1 MYCDDDGRSFAA
13 DLSLL
18 REYFIA
24 RDAKGVPHGL
34 GEDVVLQATS
44 YLERLVTLTQWTS
57 DELAE
62 ACAPI
67 TAPLKGPLGRRDGR
81 VVPPLPSYD
90 PSSPVHKCNVVRLL
104 LLRMKLEPAA
114 ARFVQKNK
122 VQLRELLESERSLRQ
137 RQGGVTR
144 VGQGVAELR
153 QAKEAD
159 LETAAL
165 EAAALAA
172 AALAAT
178 SATGEEAR
186 AAPETA
192 LGSPNSVG
200 RMDAHDGAAPPLA
213 TPTTTPLATPIRP
226 TRTHEEQ
233 RSEQRVDSVRS
244 EVGAMIGIAPYRP
257 PPVAVGLSHAAE
269 LRAKRAALQ
278 ATGAD
283 TEREP

>member
-24 RDAKGVPHGL
+24 RDAKGVSHGL
-34 GEDVVLQATS
+34 SEDVVLQATS
-44 YLERLVTLTQWTS
+44 YLEQLVTLTQWTS

-62 ACAPI
+62 ACAQS
-67 TAPLKGPLGRRDGR
+67 APLKGPHGRHDGR

-104 LLRMKLEPAA
+104 LLRVKLEPAA
-114 ARFVQKNK
+114 ARFVEKNK
-122 VQLRELLESERSLRQ
+122 APLRELLESERSLRQ

-153 QAKEAD
+153 QAKEA
-159 LETAAL
+159 AL

-172 AALAAT
+172 TSLAAT
-178 SATGEEAR
+178 SAAVEEAR

-192 LGSPNSVG
+192 LGSPDSVG
-200 RMDAHDGAAPPLA
+200 RMDAHDGAA
-213 TPTTTPLATPIRP
+213 TPLATPIRP

>member
-104 LLRMKLEPAA
+104 LLRTKLEPAA
-114 ARFVQKNK
+114 ARFVEKNK

-165 EAAALAA
+165 AA

-186 AAPETA
+186 ASPETA
-192 LGSPNSVG
+192 LGSPDSVGHG
-200 RMDAHDGAAPPLA
+200 RMDAHNGAAPPLA

-233 RSEQRVDSVRS
+233 RSLQRVDSVRS

>member
-44 YLERLVTLTQWTS
+44 YLEQLVTLTQWTS

-62 ACAPI
+62 ACAQS
-67 TAPLKGPLGRRDGR
+67 APLKGPHGRHDGR

-104 LLRMKLEPAA
+104 LLRTKLEPAA
-114 ARFVQKNK
+114 ARFVEKNK

-159 LETAAL
+159 LET
-165 EAAALAA
+165 AALAA

-233 RSEQRVDSVRS
+233 RSDQRVDSVRS

-283 TEREP
+283 GS

>member
-34 GEDVVLQATS
+34 SEDVVLQATS
-44 YLERLVTLTQWTS
+44 YLEQLVTLTQWTS

-62 ACAPI
+62 ACAQS
-67 TAPLKGPLGRRDGR
+67 APLKGPHGRHDGR

-153 QAKEAD
+153 QAKEAA
-159 LETAAL
+159 LETT
-165 EAAALAA
+165 ALAA

-233 RSEQRVDSVRS
+233 RSDQRVDSVRS

-283 TEREP
+283 GS

>member
-62 ACAPI
+62 ACAQS
-67 TAPLKGPLGRRDGR
+67 APLKGPHGRRDGR

-104 LLRMKLEPAA
+104 LLRTKLEPAA
-114 ARFVQKNK
+114 ARFVEKNK

>member
-34 GEDVVLQATS
+34 SEDVVLQATS
-44 YLERLVTLTQWTS
+44 YLEQLVTLTQWTS

-62 ACAPI
+62 ACAQS
-67 TAPLKGPLGRRDGR
+67 APLKGPHGRRDGR

-165 EAAALAA
+165 AA

-192 LGSPNSVG
+192 LGSPASGG

>member
-34 GEDVVLQATS
+34 AEDVVLQATS
-44 YLERLVTLTQWTS
+44 YLERLITLTQWTS

-62 ACAPI
+62 ACAQS
-67 TAPLKGPLGRRDGR
+67 APLKGPDGRRDGR
-81 VVPPLPSYD
+81 MVPPLPSYD

-114 ARFVQKNK
+114 ARFVEKNK

-153 QAKEAD
+153 QAKEAA
-159 LETAAL
+159 LET
-165 EAAALAA
+165 AALAA

-192 LGSPNSVG
+192 LGSPDSVG
-200 RMDAHDGAAPPLA
+200 RMDTHDGATPPLA
-213 TPTTTPLATPIRP
+213 TSTKTPLATPIRP
-226 TRTHEEQ
+226 TRTHEDQ
-233 RSEQRVDSVRS
+233 RSDQRVDSVRS

-283 TEREP
+283 GS

>member
-1 MYCDDDGRSFAA
+1 
-13 DLSLL
+13 
-18 REYFIA
+18 
-24 RDAKGVPHGL
+24 L
-34 GEDVVLQATS
+34 GEDVVLQATT
-44 YLERLVTLTQWTS
+44 YLEQLVTLTQWTS

-62 ACAPI
+62 ACAQS
-67 TAPLKGPLGRRDGR
+67 APLKGPHGRHDGR

-114 ARFVQKNK
+114 ARFVEKNK
-122 VQLRELLESERSLRQ
+122 AQLRELLESERSLRQ

-153 QAKEAD
+153 QAKEA
-159 LETAAL
+159 AL

-178 SATGEEAR
+178 SAAGEEAR

-192 LGSPNSVG
+192 LGSPDSVG
-200 RMDAHDGAAPPLA
+200 RMDAHDGAA
-213 TPTTTPLATPIRP
+213 TPLATPIRP

>member
-44 YLERLVTLTQWTS
+44 YLEQLVTLTLWTS

-62 ACAPI
+62 ACAQS
-67 TAPLKGPLGRRDGR
+67 APLKGPHGRHDGR

-104 LLRMKLEPAA
+104 LLRVKLEPAA
-114 ARFVQKNK
+114 ARFVEKNK
-122 VQLRELLESERSLRQ
+122 AQLRELLESERSLRQ

-153 QAKEAD
+153 QAKEA
-159 LETAAL
+159 AL
-165 EAAALAA
+165 EAAALSA

-178 SATGEEAR
+178 SAAGEEAR
-186 AAPETA
+186 VAPETA
-192 LGSPNSVG
+192 LGSPDSVG
-200 RMDAHDGAAPPLA
+200 RMDAHDGAATPLDA
-213 TPTTTPLATPIRP
+213 HDGAATPLATPIRP

-283 TEREP
+283 GA

>member
-1 MYCDDDGRSFAA
+1 
-13 DLSLL
+13 
-18 REYFIA
+18 
-24 RDAKGVPHGL
+24 
-34 GEDVVLQATS
+34 
-44 YLERLVTLTQWTS
+44 
-57 DELAE
+57 
-62 ACAPI
+62 
-67 TAPLKGPLGRRDGR
+67 
-81 VVPPLPSYD
+81 
-90 PSSPVHKCNVVRLL
+90 
-104 LLRMKLEPAA
+104 MKLEPAA
-114 ARFVQKNK
+114 ARFVEKNK
-122 VQLRELLESERSLRQ
+122 AQLRELLERERSLRQ

-153 QAKEAD
+153 QAKEA
-159 LETAAL
+159 AL

-172 AALAAT
+172 T
-178 SATGEEAR
+178 SAAGEEAR

-192 LGSPNSVG
+192 LGSPDSVG
-200 RMDAHDGAAPPLA
+200 RMDAHDGAA
-213 TPTTTPLATPIRP
+213 TPLATPIRP
-226 TRTHEEQ
+226 KRTYEEQ

>member
-34 GEDVVLQATS
+34 GEDVVLQATT
-44 YLERLVTLTQWTS
+44 YLEQLVTLTQWTS

-62 ACAPI
+62 ACAQS
-67 TAPLKGPLGRRDGR
+67 APLRGPHGRHDGR

-114 ARFVQKNK
+114 ARFVEKNK
-122 VQLRELLESERSLRQ
+122 AQLRELLESERSLRQ
-137 RQGGVTR
+137 RQGGATR

-153 QAKEAD
+153 QAKE
-159 LETAAL
+159 AAL

-178 SATGEEAR
+178 SAAGEEAS

-192 LGSPNSVG
+192 LGSPDSVG
-200 RMDAHDGAAPPLA
+200 RMDAHDGAA
-213 TPTTTPLATPIRP
+213 TPLATPIRP
-226 TRTHEEQ
+226 KRTHEEQ